1 MDKIKPAEIE
11 TALSRQSLNTLIAEA
26 KALRNRPSRTR
37 IQWWIIA
44 AYLALG
50 FFVLITGFFL
60 LQNYGGRFAVP
71 SSIVPLSIGS
81 VPPATPTTSAAD
93 ELASVLETLG
103 YAAASFG
110 LGILGIGVSL
120 VLAAHDKEQDLLLG
134 NLVLFFAADK
144 LSQLPP
150 LSSGDKTD
158 SDKDEL
164 QSCTCDGYNTCDT
177 CTSGR
182 FDESDDYSLPSN

>member
-11 TALSRQSLNTLIAEA
+11 TALSRQSLNALIAEA
-26 KALRNRPSRTR
+26 KALQNRPSRTR

-50 FFVLITGFFL
+50 FFVLITGFVL
-60 LQNYGGRFAVP
+60 LQNYGGRLSVP

-81 VPPATPTTSAAD
+81 VPPATPVTSAAD

-120 VLAAHDKEQDLLLG
+120 VLVAHDKEQDRLLG
-134 NLVLFFAADK
+134 DLVLFFAAEK
-144 LSQLPP
+144 LSQLPALP
-150 LSSGDKTD
+150 SSVNAD
-158 SDKDEL
+158 SNKDER
-164 QSCTCDGYNTCDT
+164 QGCTCDGYNTCDT
-177 CTSGR
+177 CTDGT
-182 FDESDDYSLPSN
+182 FDESDDYSLQSN